1 MQNKF
6 IYLYNK
12 HSHISLF
19 FKIRIYLLS
28 KFIKGDGRE
37 GQKGGDICIPMADS
51 GRGLTENKIL

>member
-37 GQKGGDICIPMADS
+37 VQTGGDICIPMADS
-51 GRGLTENKIL
+51 GQGLTENKIL

>member
-37 GQKGGDICIPMADS
+37 VQTGGDICIPMADS